1 MALQFG
7 EFHKI
12 NRFLLSFWAKQLYK
26 AKISIILPKLIR
38 RQGVVE
44 KSTPCLLIADSIERS
59 IIYYSRKILYAN
71 GRFFFLYELQN
82 HFFLITNS
90 SVANLFQYPLG
101 RVFGEKTFRAYL
113 SNRILA
119 VLKNEYTFFD

>member
-1 MALQFG
+1 M
-7 EFHKI
+7 K
-12 NRFLLSFWAKQLYK
+12 K
-26 AKISIILPKLIR
+26 AP
-38 RQGVVE
+38 
-44 KSTPCLLIADSIERS
+44 PCLLIADSFERS
-59 IIYYSRKILYAN
+59 IIWKTLYAN

-90 SVANLFQYPLG
+90 SVANLFQCPLG